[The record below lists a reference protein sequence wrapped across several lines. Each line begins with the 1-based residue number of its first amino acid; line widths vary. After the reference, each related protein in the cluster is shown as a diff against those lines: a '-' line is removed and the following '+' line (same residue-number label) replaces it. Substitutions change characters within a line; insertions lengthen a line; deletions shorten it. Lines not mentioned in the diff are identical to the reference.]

1 MSTSNLNEI
10 SRLLMKMNEA
20 DDERFKGRQIQ
31 NSEDEETK
39 EKRAH
44 EMEDFLNYVNS
55 IAPHEKAAYEDEE
68 ENDADI
74 CDEDFPEE
82 KQCMAGNIIDV
93 VFDGADKGLD
103 VVLAVVGIPI
113 IVTGAIIGGV
123 AGGVGSL
130 FKKMFS

>member
-1 MSTSNLNEI
+1 MSTLDLYELCRKFIYEEDHERSKE
-10 SRLLMKMNEA
+10 RLIQKCYDEA
-20 DDERFKGRQIQ
+20 I
-31 NSEDEETK
+31 K

-44 EMEDFLNYVNS
+44 RMEDFLNYVNS

-103 VVLAVVGIPI
+103 VALAVVGTPI